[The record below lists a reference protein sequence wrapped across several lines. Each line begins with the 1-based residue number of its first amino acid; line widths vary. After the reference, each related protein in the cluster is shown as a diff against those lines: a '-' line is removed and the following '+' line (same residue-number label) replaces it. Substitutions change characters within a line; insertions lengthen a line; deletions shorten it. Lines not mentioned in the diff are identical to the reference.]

1 MAVYKTISSKEI
13 VRKVM
18 RDLNPHSQNGDWLYD
33 AIEWIGEALEHIG
46 SSTQLVTKV
55 CTLEIK
61 NHKAALPADLY
72 YPQQVA
78 TSGHVNAHEICL
90 LYTSPSPRDGATS
103 RMPSSA

>member
-18 RDLNPHSQNGDWLYD
+18 RDLNPHSQNGDWLHD

-46 SSTQLVTKV
+46 SSAQLITKV
-55 CTLEIK
+55 CTIEIK
-61 NHKAALPADLY
+61 DHKASLPADLY

-78 TSGHVNAHEICL
+78 TSGHIQSQEIE
-90 LYTSPSPRDGATS
+90 
-103 RMPSSA
+103 